1 MKNISKNVRG
11 VRLVLVMTLA
21 ITIFFGS
28 CAKKIQFTPSAS
40 VAAAEGFVKI
50 KKDEN
55 KNYSIE
61 IKLSNLAEPERLQ
74 PARKVYIVWVETKTN
89 GIKNV
94 GQLKSSKGLF
104 SNALEGTLTTVTA
117 FEPVRV
123 FITAEDTASIQYPGT
138 QTVIQTQN
146 FD

>member
-1 MKNISKNVRG
+1 MKNISKNVQGIRA
-11 VRLVLVMTLA
+11 LFVMTLA
-21 ITIFFGS
+21 ITLLFGS
-28 CAKKIQFTPSAS
+28 CAKKVRFTPSAS
-40 VAAAEGFVKI
+40 VPAEGFVKI

-74 PARKVYIVWVETKTN
+74 PPRKVYIVWVETKTN

-123 FITAEDTASIQYPGT
+123 FSTAEDTASIQYPGT
-138 QTVIQTQN
+138 
-146 FD
+146 

>member
-11 VRLVLVMTLA
+11 VRVLFVMTLA
-21 ITIFFGS
+21 ITILFGS
-28 CAKKIQFTPSAS
+28 CAKKVRFTHSAS
-40 VAAAEGFVKI
+40 VPAAEGFVKI

-74 PARKVYIVWVETKTN
+74 PARQVYVVWVETKTN

-123 FITAEDTASIQYPGT
+123 FSTAEDTASIQYLGT
-138 QTVIQTQN
+138 
-146 FD
+146 